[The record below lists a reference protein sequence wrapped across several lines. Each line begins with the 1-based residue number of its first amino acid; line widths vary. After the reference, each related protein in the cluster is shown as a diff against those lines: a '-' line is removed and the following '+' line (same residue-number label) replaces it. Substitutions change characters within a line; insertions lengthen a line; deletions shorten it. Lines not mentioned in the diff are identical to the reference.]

1 MQFTGIIPVGHQKY
15 VADSFTPVLE
25 SENLSESTVF
35 KKINIFFILSNFSL
49 LTAQEEVNNHYYWQF
64 DFSIKTIIKYIRS
77 NCHLFSLL
85 LSFLMQIYPVAK
97 YVVQFCNTNFRKC
110 PFIWFMSKN
119 RKILWQLRIYAD
131 SNLELFFHS
140 LLIYNTLQNH

>member
-35 KKINIFFILSNFSL
+35 KNFNIFFILSNFSL

-85 LSFLMQIYPVAK
+85 LSFLVQMYAVAK
-97 YVVQFCNTNFRKC
+97 YVVQFCNTYFRKC

-119 RKILWQLRIYAD
+119 RWFSCRKMPF
-131 SNLELFFHS
+131 SPTNLELFFIIW
-140 LLIYNTLQNH
+140 LIYNMLQNH